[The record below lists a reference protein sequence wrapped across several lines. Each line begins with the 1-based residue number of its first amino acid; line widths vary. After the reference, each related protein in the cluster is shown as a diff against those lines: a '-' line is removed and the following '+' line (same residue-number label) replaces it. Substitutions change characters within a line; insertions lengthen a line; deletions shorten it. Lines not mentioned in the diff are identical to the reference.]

1 MKLTIQ
7 TFAVLKEHFGQQFE
21 MELNA
26 ISTVEHLRA
35 ELCNMKPVAASIL
48 KACRFAVNNELVN
61 DTTKLH
67 DNAAIYIIP
76 PSSGG

>member
-7 TFAVLKEHFGQQFE
+7 TFAVLKEHFHQKFE
-21 MELNA
+21 FESSAIETIEQLRTEL
-26 ISTVEHLRA
+26 SK
-35 ELCNMKPVAASIL
+35 MKPVAASIL
-48 KACRFAVNNELVN
+48 RSCRFALNDELVN
-61 DTTKLH
+61 DTTELY